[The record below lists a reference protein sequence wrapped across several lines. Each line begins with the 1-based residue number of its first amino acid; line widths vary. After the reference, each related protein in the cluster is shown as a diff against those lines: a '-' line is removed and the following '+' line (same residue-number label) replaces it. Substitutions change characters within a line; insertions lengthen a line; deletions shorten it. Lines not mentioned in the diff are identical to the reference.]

1 MTLEQIKEL
10 VESAKAKKAV
20 AEEVTN
26 AEQTVDNI
34 KTKVVDDTKPAE
46 GITHTEDN
54 KAGDAAEVA
63 KEVEAAVDPVVDAD
77 KDGVSKNGGEDDHME
92 AGKIEADRKKEDNKM
107 KDVINVTGRTYEE
120 SVAVEQ
126 ELKAQL
132 ESSSKEVAALKEQ
145 IAKVNKVVKAA
156 LEVQQERYTEAVA
169 ERVTKLLNQ
178 IREEGLAIEESLVKE
193 AEAAKKNCAKAE
205 SFAKTS
211 LRLSNILR
219 EGLLS
224 MKAPK
229 KFVTFESSTRKMLK
243 DLNA

>member
-1 MTLEQIKEL
+1 MTLQEIKAL

-26 AEQTVDNI
+26 AEQTVANI
-34 KTKVVDDTKPAE
+34 ETKVVDDVKPADS
-46 GITHTEDN
+46 ITHTEEN
-54 KAGDAAEVA
+54 KAGDADEVA
-63 KEVEAAVDPVVDAD
+63 KEVAAAVDPVVDAD
-77 KDGVSKNGGEDDHME
+77 KDGVSKNGGEKDTLEPGKVE
-92 AGKIEADRKKEDNKM
+92 AERKKEDNKM

-243 DLNA
+243 GLNA

>member
-1 MTLEQIKEL
+1 MTLEQIKAL

-26 AEQTVDNI
+26 AEQTVANI
-34 KTKVVDDTKPAE
+34 EAKVVTDAKPADGVAHAE
-46 GITHTEDN
+46 EN
-54 KAGDAAEVA
+54 KAGDAEEVA
-63 KEVEAAVDPVVDAD
+63 KEVEAAVEPVVDAD
-77 KDGVSKNGGEDDHME
+77 KDGVSKNGGEADLME
-92 AGKIEADRKKEDNKM
+92 PGKIEADRKKEDNKM

-132 ESSSKEVAALKEQ
+132 ESSSKEIAALKEQ
-145 IAKVNKVVKAA
+145 ISKVNKVVKAA
-156 LEVQQERYTEAVA
+156 LDVQTERYTEAVA

-211 LRLSNILR
+211 LRLNKILR

-229 KFVTFESSTRKMLK
+229 KFVVYESSTRKMLK
-243 DLNA
+243 DLM

>member
-1 MTLEQIKEL
+1 
-10 VESAKAKKAV
+10 
-20 AEEVTN
+20 
-26 AEQTVDNI
+26 
-34 KTKVVDDTKPAE
+34 
-46 GITHTEDN
+46 
-54 KAGDAAEVA
+54 
-63 KEVEAAVDPVVDAD
+63 
-77 KDGVSKNGGEDDHME
+77 
-92 AGKIEADRKKEDNKM
+92 M

-132 ESSSKEVAALKEQ
+132 ESSSKEIAALKEQ
-145 IAKVNKVVKAA
+145 ISKVNKVVKAA
-156 LEVQQERYTEAVA
+156 LDVQTERYTEAVA

-211 LRLSNILR
+211 LRLNKILR

-229 KFVTFESSTRKMLK
+229 KFVVYESSTRKMLK
-243 DLNA
+243 DLM

>member
-1 MTLEQIKEL
+1 MTLEQIKAL

-26 AEQTVDNI
+26 AEQTVANI
-34 KTKVVDDTKPAE
+34 EAKVVTDAKPADGVAHAE
-46 GITHTEDN
+46 EN
-54 KAGDAAEVA
+54 KAGDAGKVA
-63 KEVEAAVDPVVDAD
+63 KEVEAAVEPVVDAD
-77 KDGVSKNGGEDDHME
+77 KDGVSKNGGEADLME
-92 AGKIEADRKKEDNKM
+92 PGKIEADRKKEDNKM

-132 ESSSKEVAALKEQ
+132 ESSSKEIAALKEQ
-145 IAKVNKVVKAA
+145 ISKVNKVVKAA
-156 LEVQQERYTEAVA
+156 LDVQTERYTEAVA

-211 LRLSNILR
+211 LRLNKILR

-229 KFVTFESSTRKMLK
+229 KFVVYESSTRKMLK
-243 DLNA
+243 DLM

>member
-1 MTLEQIKEL
+1 MTLEQIKAL

-26 AEQTVDNI
+26 AEQTVANI
-34 KTKVVDDTKPAE
+34 EAKVVTDAKPADGVAHAE
-46 GITHTEDN
+46 EN
-54 KAGDAAEVA
+54 KAGDADEVA
-63 KEVEAAVDPVVDAD
+63 KEVEAAVEPVVDAD
-77 KDGVSKNGGEDDHME
+77 KDGVSKNGGEADLME
-92 AGKIEADRKKEDNKM
+92 PGKIEADRKKEDNKM

-132 ESSSKEVAALKEQ
+132 ESSSKEIAALKEQ
-145 IAKVNKVVKAA
+145 ISKVNKVVKAA
-156 LEVQQERYTEAVA
+156 LDVQTERYTEAVA

-211 LRLSNILR
+211 LRLNKILR

-229 KFVTFESSTRKMLK
+229 KFVVYESSTRKMLK
-243 DLNA
+243 DLM